1 MSTPEAKPFCQSR
14 RQQFLDEQYYLF
26 VRNWAPARTLKDIDR
41 AIRHGNL
48 SSEMRWLEHL
58 RKAGHLFEMLSLDY
72 TAGRPI
78 EGLRE
83 QICVVV
89 QAYEDA
95 ARFNRVHENEP
106 AMPLFDFEYKDD
118 YVRAVAL
125 LSLAI
130 LLHREDLIPVVH
142 SLFKGGAPD
151 ENDALVEDFLGA
163 YLPDRPYLETGY
175 HEVPYGILLDA
186 TAEKTP
192 MEEKQEDI
200 GLFLKAWYLGM
211 KGTGWYN
218 SHKNQSPRGAGGYFG
233 YWAFEA
239 AAVAYLYDVDD
250 APFREHLV
258 YPKDLADFA
267 RSMPRLTVER

>member
-1 MSTPEAKPFCQSR
+1 M
-14 RQQFLDEQYYLF
+14 
-26 VRNWAPARTLKDIDR
+26 NDIEH
-41 AIRHGNL
+41 ALLHGNL
-48 SSEMRWLEHL
+48 SDEMRCLEHL
-58 RKAGHLFEMLSLDY
+58 RKADELYEMMSRDY
-72 TAGRPI
+72 TAGQPI
-78 EGLRE
+78 DELRKKFGA
-83 QICVVV
+83 IV
-89 QAYEDA
+89 QAYKEA
-95 ARFNRVHENEP
+95 ADFNRIYEKEP
-106 AMPLFDFEYKDD
+106 AMPLFDFKHKDD
-118 YVRAVAL
+118 YVRVVAL

-192 MEEKQEDI
+192 HGRKARRHRA
-200 GLFLKAWYLGM
+200 FLKAWYLGM